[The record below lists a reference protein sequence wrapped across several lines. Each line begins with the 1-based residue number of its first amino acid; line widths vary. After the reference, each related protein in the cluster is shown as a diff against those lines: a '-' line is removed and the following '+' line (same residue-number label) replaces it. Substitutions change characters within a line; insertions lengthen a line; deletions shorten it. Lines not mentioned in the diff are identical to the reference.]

1 MEANL
6 VGVIRENPEFPLGFY
21 AGVEILIDPEPA
33 KAYLKD
39 VFPEAVEQIDFLGWQ
54 IRRENGAMFIRS
66 LPEIN
71 HILNEMYQVDP
82 KVETYYLKLKILEL
96 LLLIRMVTPE
106 EEKAQKRYY
115 RQQDYDKVRAIHKEV
130 VSHLDRRF
138 SVPQLVQKY
147 GIGQTTF
154 QS

>member
-1 MEANL
+1 MQ
-6 VGVIRENPEFPLGFY
+6 
-21 AGVEILIDPEPA
+21 GVEILIDPEPA

-39 VFPEAVEQIDFLGWQ
+39 VFPEAVEQIGFLGWQ

-130 VSHLDRRF
+130 VSPSGPPLFCSAACAKVWDRTDDV
-138 SVPQLVQKY
+138 SEL
-147 GIGQTTF
+147 F
-154 QS
+154 Q

>member
-1 MEANL
+1 
-6 VGVIRENPEFPLGFY
+6 
-21 AGVEILIDPEPA
+21 
-33 KAYLKD
+33 
-39 VFPEAVEQIDFLGWQ
+39 
-54 IRRENGAMFIRS
+54 MFIRS

-130 VSHLDRRF
+130 VSHPDRRF

-147 GIGQTTF
+147 TPGMIGWNTMELF
-154 QS
+154 SPFSSFLDRIVIDGALARSNPLLCNSSMIFISFSPL

>member
-1 MEANL
+1 
-6 VGVIRENPEFPLGFY
+6 
-21 AGVEILIDPEPA
+21 
-33 KAYLKD
+33 
-39 VFPEAVEQIDFLGWQ
+39 
-54 IRRENGAMFIRS
+54 MFIRS

-130 VSHLDRRF
+130 VSHPDRRF
-138 SVPQLVQKY
+138 SVPQLVQSMGSDRRRFRAVSVKY
-147 GIGQTTF
+147 TETLLYICQAL
-154 QS
+154 